1 MGSGRGIKS
10 TGNMAASLP
19 GVLNGQISEYSLE
32 NVDQKLQVFLFY
44 PGDWSDQSQVFLSSF
59 SSVTGGLGRE
69 DCLVYGV
76 SSDTVNDHQ
85 DWISSS
91 NINPSFPLI
100 SDTAGLLATKYGL
113 YTTREEGEEE
123 QVEGEFARPPCW
135 SWSTP
140 ASPRRS
146 CSLTPRT
153 DWTCWSR
160 RDCLVMVME
169 QHKMYYI

>member
-44 PGDWSDQSQVFLSSF
+44 PGDWSDQSQVFLSSL

-91 NINPSFPLI
+91 NINPSSPLI
-100 SDTAGLLATKYGL
+100 

-123 QVEGEFARPPCW
+123 QVEGEFDRPPCKCVVI
-135 SWSTP
+135 TDHQ
-140 ASPRRS
+140 AAMLELVNT
-146 CSLTPRT
+146 SLAEEELLAYTQDRL
-153 DWTCWSR
+153 DM
-160 RDCLVMVME
+160 LV
-169 QHKMYYI
+169 

>member
-44 PGDWSDQSQVFLSSF
+44 PGDWSDQSQAFLSSF

-91 NINPSFPLI
+91 NINPPFPLI

-113 YTTREEGEEE
+113 YTTR
-123 QVEGEFARPPCW
+123 VEGEFDRPPCKCVVI
-135 SWSTP
+135 TDHQ
-140 ASPRRS
+140 AAMLELVNT
-146 CSLTPRT
+146 SLAEEELLAYTQDRL
-153 DWTCWSR
+153 DM
-160 RDCLVMVME
+160 LV
-169 QHKMYYI
+169 